1 MFVCSSLLLIKHL
14 ARQMLPG
21 FETMDDGYIQGGIN
35 ALQHQKEKL
44 VVYTTY
50 IYLCEKEI

>member
-21 FETMDDGYIQGGIN
+21 FETMDDGYGQIGIN